1 MTNDGTSPPKGGTAG
16 ETPMRFPTS
25 RTATEKRVD
34 LLWKPPHTPR
44 ARALLDRAERDAQA
58 AGRTHLPRDPAA
70 KSPPP
75 DGPSQGAA
83 ARDASPTTGNASDG
97 TPATD

>member
-1 MTNDGTSPPKGGTAG
+1 MTDDGTSPPKGGTAG
-16 ETPMRFPTS
+16 ETPMRFPRS

-58 AGRTHLPRDPAA
+58 AGRTHLPRDPA

-75 DGPSQGAA
+75 EGPSQGADA
-83 ARDASPTTGNASDG
+83 NASPNTNDASDG
-97 TPATD
+97 NPATD

>member
-1 MTNDGTSPPKGGTAG
+1 MTGNGTNPPKGGTAK

-25 RTATEKRVD
+25 RTATDKRVD

-75 DGPSQGAA
+75 EGPSQGAA
-83 ARDASPTTGNASDG
+83 ASDASPTTGNGSDG
-97 TPATD
+97 NPATD